1 MPPDGPAWSLR
12 GHLRAGLAR
21 PWIGRSL
28 RPASGILTFLLLLL
42 AAALFFGL
50 WPQVDLAVS
59 HWARD
64 ISGGRF
70 QFGDGWWWW
79 LYRGL
84 RPLFYS
90 VSGVLA
96 LLGLASLLLRR
107 PVLGV
112 TPRVAIFILLAFAL
126 TQGLIVDLYLK
137 TAFGR
142 ARPRELIEFGG
153 ESLFTPFYLVAGQCA
168 RNCSFVSGH
177 AAMAFAT
184 FAFAFVVPPRWRRG
198 VFWFALG
205 FGAVTGWMRIVQGGH
220 FLSDVVF
227 AGLVVYGVTWLL
239 ALAILRPALPPGERA
254 T

>member
-1 MPPDGPAWSLR
+1 MRPDGPALALR
-12 GHLRAGLAR
+12 RLLPDRAAWRR
-21 PWIGRSL
+21 PL
-28 RPASGILTFLLLLL
+28 PPASGILAFLLLLV
-42 AAALFFGL
+42 AAALLFGL
-50 WPQVDLAVS
+50 WPELDLIVS
-59 HWARD
+59 RWARD
-64 ISGGRF
+64 LSGGRF
-70 QFGDGWWWW
+70 QFGDGWWQW

-84 RPLFYS
+84 RPLFYGIS
-90 VSGVLA
+90 ALIG

-112 TPRVAIFILLAFAL
+112 TPRIAIFILLAFGL

-137 TAFGR
+137 TVFGR
-142 ARPRELIEFGG
+142 ARPRELVEFGG
-153 ESLFTPFYLVAGQCA
+153 ESLFTPFYIVAGQCA

-184 FAFAFVVPPRWRRG
+184 FAFAFVVPVVWRRR
-198 VFWFALG
+198 VFWAALA

-239 ALAILRPALPPGERA
+239 ALAILLPEEKAGDRA
-254 T
+254 P